1 MNLVAGVMV
10 RAPTVQ
16 RLLDNPRPPR
26 HNRYTSP
33 HTAAPGSRQTS
44 GIRDVGRESSRPSLG
59 PSLRV
64 RVSVDQ
70 LFMLVGFSIAAYSI
84 VANDAIQTLGT
95 FLSSNA
101 RRPWWVLWLYT
112 IGILYAVLI
121 YGWVFNG
128 GDASYGRLER
138 IPLPQPFSLVYV
150 VPPLVLLWLTRRGI
164 PVSTTFLVLTIF
176 APSNLGSMLTKSLLG
191 YLVAF
196 VFAIVIYFAVARTLE
211 HGFLQTVDQPTSQRW
226 VVAQW
231 LSTGFL
237 WSQWLIQDLANIF
250 VYVPRKLDASWLA
263 FALITMAGL
272 HAYTFWSRGGEIQK
286 VVTSKTNT
294 GDIRSAT
301 IIDFSFGL
309 VLLVFKEWS
318 NIPMST
324 TWVFLGLLAGR
335 EIAMSVQLQARPL
348 KDTLGIIRRDGLKLT
363 AGLAMSVVLALGL
376 PALARVVG
384 GATSL
389 EAQAPA
395 PVAPREVEVLVD
407 ADSVEE
413 AVVVGHEH

>member
-1 MNLVAGVMV
+1 M
-10 RAPTVQ
+10 
-16 RLLDNPRPPR
+16 
-26 HNRYTSP
+26 
-33 HTAAPGSRQTS
+33 
-44 GIRDVGRESSRPSLG
+44 
-59 PSLRV
+59 
-64 RVSVDQ
+64 SVDQ
-70 LFMLVGFSIAAYSI
+70 LLMLVGFSIAAYSI

-101 RRPWWVLWLYT
+101 RRPWWLLWLYAV
-112 IGILYAVLI
+112 GILYAVLI

-128 GDASYGRLER
+128 GDASYGRLDR
-138 IPLPQPFSLVYV
+138 IPLPQPFGLIYV
-150 VPPLVLLWLTRRGI
+150 IPPLVLLWLTRRGI
-164 PVSTTFLVLTIF
+164 PVSTTFLILTIF
-176 APSNLGSMLTKSLLG
+176 APENLGDMLTKSILG
-191 YLVAF
+191 YIVAF
-196 VFAIVIYFAVARTLE
+196 VFAIVLYFAVARSVE
-211 HGFLQTVDQPTSQRW
+211 HGFLQTVDDVPKRHW

-250 VYVPRKLDASWLA
+250 VYVPRKLDATWLG
-263 FALITMAGL
+263 FALVTMAAL

-318 NIPMST
+318 KIPMST

-348 KDTLGIIRRDGLKLT
+348 RETLGIIHRDGMKVTL
-363 AGLAMSVVLALGL
+363 GLAVSVALALGL
-376 PALARVVG
+376 PAVARVIA
-384 GATSL
+384 GASPQPVQ
-389 EAQAPA
+389 AQAITPA
-395 PVAPREVEVLVD
+395 PSGDGEQQGVVERLPQ
-407 ADSVEE
+407 
-413 AVVVGHEH
+413 